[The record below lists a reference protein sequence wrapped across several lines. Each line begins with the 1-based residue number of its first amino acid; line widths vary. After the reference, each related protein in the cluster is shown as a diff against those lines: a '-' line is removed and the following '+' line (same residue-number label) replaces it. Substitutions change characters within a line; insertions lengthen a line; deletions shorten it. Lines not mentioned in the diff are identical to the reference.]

1 MIDLLALQATLESH
15 PPTWQSWYTLAVLAA
30 VLIGLARNIGP
41 PDILLLGGM
50 IAVGVVGIIRVDEM
64 LAGFSNPALV
74 TVAALFV
81 VAAGL
86 KETGALDSL
95 SRHIFGKARTERG
108 ALARMSLPLLG
119 MSAFLNNTPIV
130 AMMIPVLSDWCRKH
144 QISPSRLLMPLST
157 LAILGGI
164 CTLIG
169 TSTNLV
175 VNGMMIEASAGAD
188 GDARLAPMSLFEMSW
203 VGVPLALAGVGYL
216 FLIGRR
222 LLPDRKDLIEQFGES
237 SRDYL
242 ANMLVQTG
250 CRLIGQ
256 SVEQAGLRRL
266 PGLFLVE
273 VERDAQVTSP
283 VGPDFVFEAGD
294 RLTFTGVVGNIVDLE
309 RIPGLV
315 PDAPQPGAL
324 TAESRR
330 NRRLCEAVVSS
341 TSSLIG
347 RNIRDADFRARYNA
361 VIIAVHRGGSRL
373 KGRVGDIVL
382 RAGDTLLVQT
392 GPHFARAHRNNP
404 GFFLISTVKE
414 ARPVRHERV
423 AVAVGLLALLVT
435 LLIFTHL
442 ISTAIASLLVAAL
455 MIVTRCISATEAR
468 RSLQL
473 DVLLAIGAALAL
485 GAALERS
492 GAAATAAHAIVAGA
506 EAMGPVA
513 VLAAVLGMTTL
524 TTAFVTNNAAAAL
537 MFPLA
542 VNTAYQLGVDPR
554 PFAIGVALAASLDF
568 ATPIG
573 YQTNLMVYGPGGY
586 RFADFVRVGLP
597 LNVLLWIGATLLIPL
612 VWPF

>member
-1 MIDLLALQATLESH
+1 MTHLLALQTTLPSQ
-15 PPTWQSWYTLAVLAA
+15 PLTWQSWYTLGVLAV
-30 VLIGLARNIGP
+30 VLVGLARNVGP
-41 PDILLLGGM
+41 PDMLLIGGM
-50 IAVGVVGIIRVDEM
+50 IAVGLAGVISVDEM

-81 VAAGL
+81 VAAALG
-86 KETGALDSL
+86 ETGALDSL
-95 SRHIFGKARTERG
+95 SRHIFGKARTEKG
-108 ALARMSLPLLG
+108 ALARMSLPMLG

-130 AMMIPVLSDWCRKH
+130 AMMIPVLSDWCRKN

-157 LAILGGI
+157 LAILGGV

-175 VNGMMIEASAGAD
+175 VNGMMIDASEGPAGD
-188 GDARLAPMSLFEMSW
+188 PRLGPMSLFEMTW
-203 VGVPLALAGVGYL
+203 VGLPLALIGVGYL
-216 FLIGRR
+216 FVIGRR

-242 ANMLVQTG
+242 ANMIVQPG

-256 SVEQAGLRRL
+256 SVEEAGLRRL
-266 PGLFLVE
+266 PGLFLIE
-273 VERDAQVTSP
+273 VERDGQVVSP
-283 VGPDFVFEAGD
+283 VGPDFIFETGD

-315 PDAPQPGAL
+315 PDAPQAPNLSAD
-324 TAESRR
+324 SRR
-330 NRRLCEAVVSS
+330 NRRLCEAVISS

-361 VIIAVHRGGSRL
+361 VVIAVHRGGTRL

-382 RAGDTLLVQT
+382 RAGDTLLLQT

-404 GFFLISTVKE
+404 GFFLISTVDE
-414 ARPVRHERV
+414 ARPVRHERAAV
-423 AVAVGLLALLVT
+423 AVALLAVLIV
-435 LLIFTHL
+435 LLIFSDW
-442 ISTAIASLLVAAL
+442 ISTAAASLAVAAL

-492 GAAATAAHAIVAGA
+492 GAAAAVAHAIVAA
-506 EAMGPVA
+506 SRALGPTA
-513 VLAAVLGMTTL
+513 VLAAVLAMTTI

-542 VNTAYQLGVDPR
+542 VSTALQLGVDPR
-554 PFAIGVALAASLDF
+554 PFAIGVAFAASLDF

-573 YQTNLMVYGPGGY
+573 YQTNMMVYGPGGY
-586 RFADFVRVGLP
+586 RFADFLRVGLP
-597 LNVLLWIGATLLIPL
+597 LNVLLWAVATLLIPL